1 MKLENAE
8 DAGIL
13 PIARSQNARIAS
25 IDKLAR
31 RMVRKMSKLCPLLII
46 GASGVNPRGA
56 MECLKEDCQMWC
68 PEIEEVYSHKQNKHF
83 RAGCGLMPKEN
94 REFSP

>member
-1 MKLENAE
+1 MVARREA
-8 DAGIL
+8 AGISR
-13 PIARSQNARIAS
+13 IARLQNARIAS

-31 RMVRKMSKLCPLLII
+31 RMVRKMSKLCPIWATSAVLEKSE
-46 GASGVNPRGA
+46 GPC
-56 MECLKEDCQMWC
+56 ECIEDKCQMWC